1 MSSFLYLCNLI
12 IYRIVMKKAT
22 VALTDMEFYAFH
34 GCFEE
39 EQAIGTHFTVDLSFS
54 YDAAKAIATDDVN
67 EAINYPSVYESVKK
81 VMDSPHHL
89 IETVAND
96 IILAIRHDFPEVKE
110 VKVRVSKLNP
120 PLEGKTRCVSV
131 EIEG

>member
-1 MSSFLYLCNLI
+1 
-12 IYRIVMKKAT
+12 MKKAT

-96 IILAIRHDFPEVKE
+96 IILAIRRDFPEVKE
-110 VKVRVSKLNP
+110 VKARVSKLNP